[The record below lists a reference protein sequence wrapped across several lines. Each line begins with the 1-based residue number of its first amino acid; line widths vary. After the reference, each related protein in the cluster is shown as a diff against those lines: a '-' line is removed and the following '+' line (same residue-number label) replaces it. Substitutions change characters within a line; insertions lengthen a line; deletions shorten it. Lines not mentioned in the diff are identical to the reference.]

1 MNITLDIV
9 LKMFKNSNIEG
20 RCLLLN
26 DFIQSSLDIENI
38 PCIDDFEERIR
49 KAKFEHNILSEEDA
63 LRLLDVSPHL
73 FLNLT
78 IDNFLEHKFCVSK
91 FYSVKLPLKILTII
105 NENSLNS
112 TFLFSYIEIVRTF
125 LKVEEFKD
133 TLFNDKALYDII
145 LKYKAASRL
154 LFDRIPRQLQE
165 FVIREG
171 LIHFESKIY
180 IDEDLQ
186 KEAILRFKSFCNYL
200 EHLKEFFSNIINPVV
215 SKDAL
220 KVITHTTVDK
230 FENCLK
236 ELVAS
241 NMISAEVADLL
252 SNKQVGERFLDN
264 L

>member
-1 MNITLDIV
+1 MNITMGTV

-78 IDNFLEHKFCVSK
+78 IDNFLDHKICVSK

-105 NENSLNS
+105 NENSLDS
-112 TFLFSYIEIVRTF
+112 TFLFSFIEIVRTF

-133 TLFNDKALYDII
+133 TLFNDKALYDIL

-165 FVIREG
+165 FVIRKG

-186 KEAILRFKSFCNYL
+186 KEAILRFKSNYL

-215 SKDAL
+215 SKDVL
-220 KVITHTTVDK
+220 KLITHTTVDK

-236 ELVAS
+236 ELVSS
-241 NMISAEVADLL
+241 NMISVEVADLL
-252 SNKQVGERFLDN
+252 SNKQAGERFLDN